1 VATPT
6 EEVITDYEECTGR
19 TMALKTVDIRAR
31 VSGYLDAVHFV
42 DGAHVKEGDLLIQI
56 DDRPYKAEF
65 ERTSAAAQQA
75 KSHLERLERQEE
87 RARKL
92 LPSKTISIEDYEA
105 IQFDRVESQAALG
118 IANAARDIAELNL
131 NFTKIKS
138 PITGQISR
146 RLVDP
151 GNLIKAD
158 DTSLANIVSLNPI
171 YAYFAIDE
179 RTVLHLRRLIQDGR
193 MKSADETA
201 IHVQAALAD
210 EDKYTLSGTIN
221 FVDNQIEATTGTLI
235 IRAVIE
241 NPREMLS
248 PGMFVRLRI
257 PVGEPRKALVLPE
270 EALSSDQGSRFI
282 YVLNANDEVVYRRV
296 QVGTLAAG
304 RRVIESGVEPDE
316 RVIVN
321 GLQRVRPGVKVAPKP
336 VESETA
342 VADATAAKAESKPE
356 AVKPAAEEAA
366 KPAEQQPKSDKHAAT
381 K

>member
-1 VATPT
+1 
-6 EEVITDYEECTGR
+6 
-19 TMALKTVDIRAR
+19 
-31 VSGYLDAVHFV
+31 
-42 DGAHVKEGDLLIQI
+42 
-56 DDRPYKAEF
+56 
-65 ERTSAAAQQA
+65 
-75 KSHLERLERQEE
+75 
-87 RARKL
+87 
-92 LPSKTISIEDYEA
+92 
-105 IQFDRVESQAALG
+105 
-118 IANAARDIAELNL
+118 
-131 NFTKIKS
+131 
-138 PITGQISR
+138 
-146 RLVDP
+146 VDP
-151 GNLIKAD
+151 GNLVKAD